1 MQEDINKKVIAV
13 SCKAVKFT
21 GGTLQKLLSALLKF
35 MRNRHKKK
43 VAAKQ
48 NDVKHGKQ
56 KLKTLQEQ
64 NRELTNIEITD
75 ENIKSFEKYAK
86 KYSIDFSLMAD
97 KTQSPPRWYVFFK
110 AQDTSLMKAAFKEYT
125 NDKLVKKKPSVRR
138 KLGIFRKKTRTP
150 KPHQRTRQKS
160 KGRGGMA
167 L

>member
-1 MQEDINKKVIAV
+1 MQEDINQKVIAL
-13 SCKAVKFT
+13 SCKTVKFT
-21 GGTLQKLLSALLKF
+21 GGTLKKLLSALLKL
-35 MRNRHKKK
+35 MSNRHRKKA
-43 VAAKQ
+43 AAKQ

-75 ENIKSFEKYAK
+75 DNIKSFEKYAK
-86 KYSIDFSLMAD
+86 KYNIDFSLMAD
-97 KTQSPPRWYVFFK
+97 KTQNPPRWYVFFK

-138 KLGIFRKKTRTP
+138 KLGLFRTKARTP

-160 KGRGGMA
+160 KGRGGMT